1 MMQQISI
8 YLTSIILGIML
19 FFSFV
24 VAPVTFTALNEEN
37 ARKFIRKIF
46 PYYYIVNLAIS
57 VLVLIL
63 FIILKIFSL
72 DFYLI
77 LSVTVLDEENS
88 RKFIRKIF
96 PYYYNVNLVIS
107 FLVLIFFVIQ
117 KTFSLNFYLILTVAI
132 LFVLSNYILMPL
144 INKYKDENQDKK
156 FKYSHFISVVINF
169 IQMILLV
176 IILI

>member
-1 MMQQISI
+1 MIQQTSI

-24 VAPVTFTALNEEN
+24 VAPVTFT
-37 ARKFIRKIF
+37 
-46 PYYYIVNLAIS
+46 
-57 VLVLIL
+57 
-63 FIILKIFSL
+63 
-72 DFYLI
+72 
-77 LSVTVLDEENS
+77 TLDEENA

-107 FLVLIFFVIQ
+107 FLVLIIFIIL
-117 KTFSLNFYLILTVAI
+117 KTFSLNFYLILLVTL
-132 LFVLSNYILMPL
+132 LFALSSFILMPL
-144 INKYKDENQDKK
+144 INKYRDESKEKK

-169 IQMILLV
+169 LQMIFLF

>member
-1 MMQQISI
+1 MIQQTGI

-24 VAPVTFTALNEEN
+24 VAPVTFT
-37 ARKFIRKIF
+37 
-46 PYYYIVNLAIS
+46 
-57 VLVLIL
+57 
-63 FIILKIFSL
+63 
-72 DFYLI
+72 
-77 LSVTVLDEENS
+77 TLDEENA

-107 FLVLIFFVIQ
+107 FLVLIIFIIL
-117 KTFSLNFYLILTVAI
+117 KTFSLNFYLILLVTL
-132 LFVLSNYILMPL
+132 LFALSSFILMPL
-144 INKYKDENQDKK
+144 INKYRDESKEKK

-169 IQMILLV
+169 LQMIFLF

>member
-1 MMQQISI
+1 MIEIITKLSVYM
-8 YLTSIILGIML
+8 TSVIFGIML

-46 PYYYIVNLAIS
+46 PYYYTVNLAIS

-77 LSVTVLDEENS
+77 LSVAVLFAVSN
-88 RKFIRKIF
+88 
-96 PYYYNVNLVIS
+96 
-107 FLVLIFFVIQ
+107 FV
-117 KTFSLNFYLILTVAI
+117 
-132 LFVLSNYILMPL
+132 LMPL
-144 INKYKDENQDKK
+144 INKFRDEKQDKK
-156 FKYSHFISVVINF
+156 FKQSHFVSVVINF
-169 IQMILLV
+169 VQMILLV
-176 IILI
+176 IVLI